1 MAVMKKTTVYNLP
14 VIIEKD
20 EDGFYVAE
28 CPVFSGCY
36 TQGKTL
42 DEALKNIKE
51 VIDLVLE
58 EKENQEI
65 LRSYKPEEI
74 GIHTVPVDVNV

>member
-1 MAVMKKTTVYNLP
+1 MKKTTVYNLP

-28 CPVFSGCY
+28 CPVFAGCY

-42 DEALKNIKE
+42 DEAMENIRE

-58 EKENQEI
+58 EKENREI
-65 LRSYKPEEI
+65 LRSYKPEGFGLHAI
-74 GIHTVPVDVNV
+74 PVKLNV

>member
-20 EDGFYVAE
+20 EDGFYIAQ